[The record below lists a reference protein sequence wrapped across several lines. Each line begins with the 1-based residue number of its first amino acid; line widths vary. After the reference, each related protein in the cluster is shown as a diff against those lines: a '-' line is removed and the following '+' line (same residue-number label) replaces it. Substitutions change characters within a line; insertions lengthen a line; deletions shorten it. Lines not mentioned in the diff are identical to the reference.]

1 MRTSRRDALKTAFGV
16 AGAFTVS
23 AALGYAQVPVGQKP
37 SATAS
42 GEDAVD
48 SKLDPKR
55 AKTILEQNQKDL
67 KKDIQKLFQLATDL
81 KDEAEK
87 TDAMNTLS
95 LPLLKKTEEIEK
107 LARQIRDKARG

>member
-1 MRTSRRDALKTAFGV
+1 MKTVFGA
-16 AGAFTVS
+16 AGALIAG
-23 AALGYAQVPVGQKP
+23 AAFGYAQVPAGQKP

-42 GEDAVD
+42 GEDTVD
-48 SKLDPKR
+48 PKLDPKR

-95 LPLLKKTEEIEK
+95 VPLLKKTEEIEK